1 MFNILVSASLK
12 HRLFVLAGALMLVIY
27 GSFLLPRLPVDVL
40 PDLTRP
46 TVTVMAETEGLAPEE
61 VERLV
66 TRPIESLLSGTPGV
80 ETVRSTSGIGFAMVV
95 AEFAWATDITL
106 ARVRVNERLGAIQA
120 QLPAGVVPQ
129 MASLSSIMVK
139 SC

>member
-61 VERLV
+61 VERA
-66 TRPIESLLSGTPGV
+66 RHAAD
-80 ETVRSTSGIGFAMVV
+80 RK
-95 AEFAWATDITL
+95 L
-106 ARVRVNERLGAIQA
+106 A
-120 QLPAGVVPQ
+120 
-129 MASLSSIMVK
+129 
-139 SC
+139 

>member
-61 VERLV
+61 VERAV

-95 AEFAWATDITL
+95 AE
-106 ARVRVNERLGAIQA
+106 
-120 QLPAGVVPQ
+120 
-129 MASLSSIMVK
+129 S
-139 SC
+139 

>member
-95 AEFAWATDITL
+95 AEFAWATSRWRACASTSASARSRRNCRL
-106 ARVRVNERLGAIQA
+106 A
-120 QLPAGVVPQ
+120 
-129 MASLSSIMVK
+129 
-139 SC
+139 SCRRWHRSPRSW